1 MPVINWAENESSL
14 KPLQGTAKEVM
25 LTQESNAFDS
35 SSKNHDAG
43 WFWKLS
49 NSDQNNLLQNSC
61 DKRVSVTSAL
71 PSSLLWTQ
79 ALLLFFI

>member
-1 MPVINWAENESSL
+1 MPVINRAENESSL

-43 WFWKLS
+43 
-49 NSDQNNLLQNSC
+49 
-61 DKRVSVTSAL
+61 
-71 PSSLLWTQ
+71 
-79 ALLLFFI
+79 